1 MQQAWQEKRDG
12 EVGLTYAQL
21 NQGRADGQAGETGY
35 HVAPA
40 RASPV
45 AMQRAVLIMFISMSL
60 IPAGDLCGKLLT
72 GTFGTAPAYV
82 AWSRFAVGALIALPL
97 GLAGSA
103 GLLADWRIWLRAL
116 LIAGGVVSIQTALRT
131 EPLANV
137 FAAFF
142 IGPIISYVLAVIFL
156 KEPLR
161 PIRAALMLLGFLGV
175 LLVVRPGAGGSTGL
189 LWAMVAGCFYG
200 AFLTTS
206 RWLAHL
212 GTPMQL
218 IFTQLLLSTLLVA
231 PLGLMNLPQMST
243 PIALLTLGSAG
254 FSAAGN
260 LLLFV
265 AYARAGATVL
275 APLVYFQLISATV
288 LGWAVFGDLPDALT
302 WSGLAL
308 VIGAGLASASLR
320 R

>member
-1 MQQAWQEKRDG
+1 MR
-12 EVGLTYAQL
+12 
-21 NQGRADGQAGETGY
+21 
-35 HVAPA
+35 
-40 RASPV
+40 
-45 AMQRAVLIMFISMSL
+45 RAVLVMFISMSL
-60 IPAGDLCGKLLT
+60 IPAGDLCGKLLS
-72 GTFGTAPAYV
+72 GPHGTAPAYI
-82 AWSRFAVGALIALPL
+82 AWSRFAVGALIALPF
-97 GLAGSA
+97 GIAGSGA
-103 GLLADWRIWLRAL
+103 LLGDWRIWLRAV
-116 LIAGGVVSIQTALRT
+116 LIAGGVVAIQTALKT

-142 IGPIISYVLAVIFL
+142 IGPILSYVLAVIFL
-156 KEPLR
+156 KEPLH
-161 PIRAALMLLGFLGV
+161 PLRAALMLLGFCGV
-175 LLVVRPGAGGSTGL
+175 LLVVRPGAGGSDGL
-189 LWAMVAGCFYG
+189 LWAMLAGCFYG

-206 RWLAHL
+206 RWLAHV

-218 IFTQLLLSTLLVA
+218 IFTQLLLSALMLLPV
-231 PLGLMNLPQMST
+231 GLLSLPQMSA

-265 AYARAGATVL
+265 AYGRAGATVL

-302 WSGLAL
+302 WAGLAL
-308 VIGAGLASASLR
+308 VIGAGLASAALR